1 VALLRALAR
10 LVQSGARIG
19 DLASRPVEE
28 VLARAEA
35 RDQDGTPL
43 GAILS
48 AVERFD
54 RATIREILAA
64 ERERRGLGRLCDEI
78 IQPLAEIVGD
88 RWALGLLP
96 VALEHLASEVVV
108 SFLKHE
114 LGAAQDSA
122 GPLLLAACLAGE
134 RHEWGILHSLV
145 HAEAK
150 GWRLRYLG
158 ADLPLNDAI
167 EAAWRTRPSVLALS
181 ASDAA
186 NVAGRLE
193 ELTLLPGRLP
203 PGVVPMIGGRG
214 FTPHLSALEP
224 AGFVHSGVDFPA
236 PGSLAS
242 HAARPR

>member
-1 VALLRALAR
+1 MRRSPHHRVSTKVRRRIFGVVRGLLGLA
-10 LVQSGARIG
+10 
-19 DLASRPVEE
+19 
-28 VLARAEA
+28 VLAY
-35 RDQDGTPL
+35 
-43 GAILS
+43 I
-48 AVERFD
+48 F
-54 RATIREILAA
+54 
-64 ERERRGLGRLCDEI
+64 
-78 IQPLAEIVGD
+78 
-88 RWALGLLP
+88 
-96 VALEHLASEVVV
+96 
-108 SFLKHE
+108 
-114 LGAAQDSA
+114 
-122 GPLLLAACLAGE
+122 
-134 RHEWGILHSLV
+134 SLV

-236 PGSLAS
+236 PGSLAGP
-242 HAARPR
+242 AARPR